1 MARFGLWTVIDN
13 MAGGDV
19 TRWEKVLNMQN
30 SDLLLKYAM
39 QGQQAL
45 IEAEMERIQ
54 KSKYKNG

>member
-13 MAGGDV
+13 LAGGDV

>member
-1 MARFGLWTVIDN
+1 MARFWLWTIIDN
-13 MAGGDV
+13 LAGGDV
-19 TRWEKVLNMQN
+19 TKWEQVLEMQN

-39 QGQQAL
+39 QGQQAM